1 MNEGFDMIDLN
12 KSKQVNIFYLTS
24 GGPYYEFQD
33 PLIVNIIIRSTLFSG
48 KW

>member
-12 KSKQVNIFYLTS
+12 KSKQANIFYPTS

-33 PLIVNIIIRSTLFSG
+33 PLIVNIIIRSTFSG